1 MRDPSMNSTSPGF
14 IVRTTSAH
22 SVSGA
27 IVSAPFMAMIV
38 HLPLP
43 VMSAVRYALSQSV
56 TRGPAST
63 IPSRARAASIIEA
76 WGPVPIGLRETASAP
91 IRRAAARTLKPAL
104 TWRPSSLPQSEPPP
118 YTGAA
123 PANTWST
130 RICPMRTTRPAPGS
144 EDEAG
149 AGTSGTSASL
159 APSVSGDVGALAA
172 GS

>member
-1 MRDPSMNSTSPGF
+1 MVFEGKPSGIPTTGETSRTTRTPSGRTRSALSAATLLDGCSMRDPSMKSTSPGF

-22 SVSGA
+22 AFSGA
-27 IVSAPFMAMIV
+27 IVSAPFVAMIV
-38 HLPLP
+38 HLPLRET
-43 VMSAVRYALSQSV
+43 SAVRYALSQSV
-56 TRGPAST
+56 TRGPTST
-63 IPSRARAASIIEA
+63 IPSRARASVISDA

-130 RICPMRTTRPAPGS
+130 RI
-144 EDEAG
+144 
-149 AGTSGTSASL
+149 
-159 APSVSGDVGALAA
+159 
-172 GS
+172 